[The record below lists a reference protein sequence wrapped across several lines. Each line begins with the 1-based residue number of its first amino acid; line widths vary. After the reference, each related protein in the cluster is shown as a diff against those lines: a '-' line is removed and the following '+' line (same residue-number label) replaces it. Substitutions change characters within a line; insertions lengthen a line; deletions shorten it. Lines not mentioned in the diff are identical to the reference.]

1 MDKLIVHGGSTLKGS
16 INISGAKNAS
26 LPILAAALL
35 TEEDVIIRRVPDVSD
50 TNYMIQILS
59 ALGAEVER
67 SSGTVRINA
76 ANIIADA
83 PYELVRKM
91 RASICVMGPLLTRL
105 GKAKVSLPGGC
116 VIGDRPVDL
125 HLKGLRALGADI
137 DMEGGN
143 MDMQAPE
150 GGLTGTEVDLRG
162 KHGPTVLGTDNIMMA
177 AVLAKGTTVIESAA
191 CEPEVVDL
199 ADFLNSMGAQI
210 EGAGT
215 RRITIQGVEKLHGVE
230 HTIIPDRI
238 EAGTF
243 MVAAAMA
250 GCPEDGITINR
261 VNQEHLTPVTE
272 KLIEAGHTVQ
282 FNEAGNSV
290 NVIPGKEPK
299 GCKIVTAPHPSFP
312 TDMQAQFASLF
323 AVTPGISVIEDT
335 IFPQRFMHCA
345 EMSRMG
351 ADIKVDNG
359 TAVITGVDKLSA
371 APVMA
376 SDLRASAALVLSAL
390 TAKGSTEI
398 SRLYHIDRGYEHID
412 EKLLQLGANVER
424 VRE

>member
-35 TEEDVIIRRVPDVSD
+35 TEDDVIIRRVPDVSD

-76 ANIIADA
+76 ANIISDA

-105 GKAKVSLPGGC
+105 GKATVSLPGGC

-125 HLKGLRALGADI
+125 HLKGLRAIGAEI

-143 MDMQAPE
+143 MDMKAPN
-150 GGLTGTEVDLRG
+150 GLTGTEVDLRG

-177 AVLAKGTTVIESAA
+177 AVLAKGTTIIESAA

-238 EAGTF
+238 EAGTY
-243 MVAAAMA
+243 MVAGAMA
-250 GCPEDGITINR
+250 GCPDHGITLNR
-261 VNQEHLTPVTE
+261 VNQDHLIPVTE
-272 KLIEAGHTVQ
+272 KLIEAGHNVS
-282 FNEAGNSV
+282 FNSAGSSV
-290 NVIPGKEPK
+290 TVIPGKEPK
-299 GCKIVTAPHPSFP
+299 GCKITTAPHPNFP
-312 TDMQAQFASLF
+312 TDMQAQFSSLF

-351 ADIKVDNG
+351 ADMKVDSG
-359 TAVITGVDKLSA
+359 TAVITGVEQLSA

-390 TAKGSTEI
+390 TAKGSTGI

>member
-1 MDKLIVHGGSTLKGS
+1 MDKLIVHGGTTLKGS

-35 TEEDVIIRRVPDVSD
+35 TADDVIIRRVPDVSD

-76 ANIIADA
+76 ANIISDA

-91 RASICVMGPLLTRL
+91 RASICVMGPLLARL

-125 HLKGLRALGADI
+125 HLKGLRAIGAII

-143 MDMQAPE
+143 MDMSAPN
-150 GGLTGTEVDLRG
+150 GLTGDEVDLRG
-162 KHGPTVLGTDNIMMA
+162 KHGPTVLGTDNLMMA
-177 AVLAKGTTVIESAA
+177 AVLAKGTTIIESAA

-199 ADFLNSMGAQI
+199 ANFLNSMGAKI

-215 RRITIQGVEKLHGVE
+215 RRVTIQGVEKLHGVE

-238 EAGTF
+238 EAGTY
-243 MVAAAMA
+243 MVAGAMA
-250 GCPEDGITINR
+250 GCPENGITLNR
-261 VNQEHLTPVTE
+261 VNEEHLIPVTK
-272 KLIEAGHTVQ
+272 KLNEAGHDVMFNDAGDSVTVK
-282 FNEAGNSV
+282 
-290 NVIPGKEPK
+290 PGKEPK
-299 GCKIVTAPHPSFP
+299 GCKIVTAPHPNFP
-312 TDMQAQFASLF
+312 TDMQAQFSSLF

-345 EMSRMG
+345 EMTRMG

-359 TAVITGVDKLSA
+359 TAVITGVKQLSA